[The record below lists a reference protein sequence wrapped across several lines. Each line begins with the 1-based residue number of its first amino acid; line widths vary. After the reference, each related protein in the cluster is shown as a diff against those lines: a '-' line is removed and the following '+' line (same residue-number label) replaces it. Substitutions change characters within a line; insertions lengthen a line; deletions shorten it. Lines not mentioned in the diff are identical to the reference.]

1 MLDEWHALSTA
12 LTERLLW
19 TMSVFRCFL
28 SDVHCTSEN
37 CKENVKIIVN
47 EEVVQVFENL
57 NLKFVYF
64 QSEIILRWGG
74 GKWSGNKHL
83 PKSLSPGHFSRN
95 DGCQDGAV
103 KLIYTVLK
111 KLNTSEKTFLATGK
125 WRSLRHFNQVN
136 LGITAMHFPTR
147 NYMKKQIKQNGS
159 PNAMITLGEGAGMIA
174 CQLGYY
180 IHTFPSF

>member
-1 MLDEWHALSTA
+1 MNGTPSEHFWLNGSC
-12 LTERLLW
+12 RLC
-19 TMSVFRCFL
+19 RFL
-28 SDVHCTSEN
+28 GVSFLMYIIEN
-37 CKENVKIIVN
+37 CKENVKIIGN

-74 GKWSGNKHL
+74 EKWSGNKQL

-95 DGCQDGAV
+95 DDCQDRAV

-111 KLNTSEKTFLATGK
+111 KLNTSERTFLATGK
-125 WRSLRHFNQVN
+125 WWSLRHFNQVN

-180 IHTFPSF
+180 THTFPSF